1 MTSAETLAI
10 TYGVGSGFSWG
21 AGDFSGG
28 LAAKETGVFSV
39 ILYSQ
44 VIGGLFLLGVYLALG
59 GGAPAGVYLLWGG
72 LAGVWGA
79 LGLACLYRGLAVG
92 RMGMVAPVSAVVTAV
107 GPVIFAFF
115 TEGMPPNTQLAGF
128 AGAIFS
134 VWLFSPTR
142 RSRGGITATELGL
155 ASLSGVCFSL
165 FFIFIDRA
173 SSQAVLA
180 PLVAARVASIV
191 LMAAI
196 LAARRELAPP
206 ARGPLPRVALAG
218 VMDAVGNTFFA
229 LASRSGRLDVA
240 VILVSAVYPVATVVL
255 ARVFLRERL
264 RPRQR
269 FGLLTTAVSLAL
281 IAS

>member
-1 MTSAETLAI
+1 MHSAETLAI
-10 TYGVGSGFSWG
+10 TYGLGSGFAWG

-28 LAAKETGVFSV
+28 LAARETGVFSV

-44 VIGGLFLLGVYLALG
+44 VIGGLLLLGIHLALG
-59 GGAPAGVYLLWGG
+59 GGTPGGVYLLWGG
-72 LAGVWGA
+72 LAGACGA
-79 LGLACLYRGLAVG
+79 LGLAALYRGLAVG

-115 TEGMPPNTQLAGF
+115 TEGMPRTTQLAGF
-128 AGAIFS
+128 AGAVFS
-134 VWLFSPTR
+134 VWLFSSTR
-142 RSRGGITATELGL
+142 TRGGITATELGL
-155 ASLSGVCFSL
+155 ATVSGVCFSL

-180 PLVAARVASIV
+180 PLVAARAASIA

-255 ARVFLRERL
+255 ARFILLERL

-281 IAS
+281 IAA